1 MKSWYV
7 ILELMGK
14 AGTHH
19 TVIGLIIDN
28 NLRQSSLDKFWT
40 PGEKR
45 QLTSD
50 I

>member
-1 MKSWYV
+1 
-7 ILELMGK
+7 MGK